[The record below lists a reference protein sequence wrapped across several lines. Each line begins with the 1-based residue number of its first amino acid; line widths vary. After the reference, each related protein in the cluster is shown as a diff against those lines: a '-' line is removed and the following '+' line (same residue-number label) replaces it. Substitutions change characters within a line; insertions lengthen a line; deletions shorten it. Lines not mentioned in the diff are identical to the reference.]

1 MTKQLYSNG
10 KLLLTGEYAI
20 LDGAKGFALPTK
32 FGQYLNLSQNTS
44 DMLDWISLDEKDEV
58 WFSGKFSKSNF
69 AILDSTDGNIAKRLL
84 QLLSAVRNLN
94 PNFLTHTTDYNLVE
108 TKLTFPSDW
117 GLGSSSTLIA
127 NTAHWAS
134 IDPYELLAATFGGS
148 GYDIACASHDR
159 PIIYK
164 TSKKGIQIKEVTYKP
179 AFSEHLFFV
188 YLNEKKNSR
197 DAIRAY
203 RTLQIDKSDFI
214 SKINAITYKIARCS
228 KLSEFEKL
236 LDTHEEIISKTL
248 QIPTVKESLFPDYK
262 GTIKSLGA
270 WGGDFI
276 LATGN
281 KDVMD
286 YFEQKGYTTILPY
299 AKMIL

>member
-32 FGQYLNLSQNTS
+32 FGQYLNLSQNNS
-44 DMLDWISLDEKDEV
+44 DMLDWISIDEKDQV
-58 WFSGKFSKSNF
+58 WFSGKFSKSDF
-69 AILDSTDGNIAKRLL
+69 AILDCTDDDIAKRLS
-84 QLLSAVRNLN
+84 QLLSAARNLN

-108 TKLTFPSDW
+108 TKLTFPRNW

-127 NTAHWAS
+127 NMAHWAG
-134 IDPYELLAATFGGS
+134 INPYKLLAETFGGS

-164 TSKKGIQIKEVTYKP
+164 TSKEGVQIEEVRYKA
-179 AFSEHLFFV
+179 AFSENLYFV
-188 YLNEKKNSR
+188 YLNQKKNSR

-203 RTLQIDKSDFI
+203 RNLSLDKTDFI
-214 SKINAITYKIARCS
+214 SKISDITYKITRCS
-228 KLSEFEKL
+228 KLTEFEKL
-236 LDTHEEIISKTL
+236 LDTHEEIISKAL
-248 QIPTVKESLFPDYK
+248 HIPTVKETLFRDYK

-276 LATGN
+276 LATGS
-281 KDVMD
+281 KDAMY
-286 YFEQKGYTTILPY
+286 YFEQKGYTTIVPY
-299 AKMIL
+299 AKMVL